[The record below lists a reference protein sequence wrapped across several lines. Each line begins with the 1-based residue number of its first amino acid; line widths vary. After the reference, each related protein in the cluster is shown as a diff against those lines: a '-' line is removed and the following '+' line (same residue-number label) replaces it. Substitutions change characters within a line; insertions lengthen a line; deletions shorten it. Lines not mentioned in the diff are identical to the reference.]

1 MVLNLTPFKILSFSF
16 VSSKLI
22 GLYLGTVFFLL
33 ICLGIIEILG
43 LMAYSFHQS
52 WKIWGHYFF
61 AFFLSCSLSRPAV
74 THIQATWN
82 HFTALILCY
91 FQYLFLFVFHCRQ
104 FLLLCFQVYWFSFLL
119 KLPIFLLVPFRV
131 CVCLKSQT
139 LFCVLKLNLN
149 FLISSASLINILM
162 LYSTFLNLQNISI
175 WF

>member
-61 AFFLSCSLSRPAV
+61 AFFSVLFPFKACSYTYIRPLETISQHWYFV
-74 THIQATWN
+74 IFSISFFLYFTVDSFYCCVSK
-82 HFTALILCY
+82 FTALSN
-91 FQYLFLFVFHCRQ
+91 
-104 FLLLCFQVYWFSFLL
+104 LLLILFAI
-119 KLPIFLLVPFRV
+119 IF
-131 CVCLKSQT
+131 
-139 LFCVLKLNLN
+139 
-149 FLISSASLINILM
+149 
-162 LYSTFLNLQNISI
+162 ISI
-175 WF
+175 IEFFISGSSI